1 MRVGATYAPGH
12 PSMMSGHANVAEIET
27 HELEHVKSV
36 KPERK
41 PSSAVRSINWEFE
54 DLAIGAEGVVVI

>member
-1 MRVGATYAPGH
+1 
-12 PSMMSGHANVAEIET
+12 MMSGHANVAEIET

-36 KPERK
+36 KRERK
-41 PSSAVRSINWEFE
+41 LPAAVRSINWGFE